1 MIYEGDVG
9 VTVFLEKKKTSGF
22 VMSFL
27 LVLSHLNGHQPF
39 LGKLF

>member
-27 LVLSHLNGHQPF
+27 WFYHI
-39 LGKLF
+39 